1 MSDLISFSCA
11 LIDSAKQAN
20 IRYLIVVEG
29 DEQWGREIASIFID
43 SYCHPLWAG
52 ESAPE
57 HVYSVSLK
65 KAKQFLGQE
74 CGCLIYNAHHA
85 FDAEALGALS
95 GTVTG
100 GGVLLMLV
108 PPYWFQQTEAQ
119 RPFIRRM
126 TRLLSQ
132 SDIIHL
138 RHDHPLPALPAAI
151 STPARYEEDEFGCLT
166 PEQYEA
172 VVSIRRVV
180 TGHRKRPLVLTADRG
195 RGKSSALGIAAAS
208 LMAERTM
215 RIGVTAPAFANVV
228 TLFSH
233 AARRLGIDYARQGV
247 LTVGESEL
255 RFLAP
260 DALLT
265 DKIPLDFL
273 IVDEAAAIPA
283 PMLNQL
289 LRQYNRIAFASTVH
303 GYEGTGR
310 GFAIKFRQ
318 QLDAVSPQWRQLRI
332 SQPIRWAENDPL
344 ERWVFKVLL
353 LDAEY
358 ASLELAN
365 SEAIQ
370 YRCVPTD
377 SLLDDEERLSQLFG
391 LLVNA
396 HYQTSPADMVQ
407 LLDDESIRLVVAESG
422 TNIVGCCLL
431 SLEGEFSPDLARQ
444 VMLGQR
450 RPKGHLL
457 AQSVAAH
464 IGLEQGAIQ
473 RCARVMRIAVH
484 PDKQQQGIGLSLL
497 QYCRDWAGTQNL
509 DYLGTSFGLVSELF
523 DFWLRAGYCPVRLG
537 VSKDATSGTH
547 SLLAVLPLSPAA
559 KDWSRYAVQLFGSN
573 LQAQR
578 VEQFRDLDTRLF
590 SQFYRFALQAEPHN
604 ILKNE
609 SLVERQVCIY
619 ACGGLG
625 YDLAVGSL
633 ERWLSDYLAGQQG
646 ELGSSDYMAI
656 AKLLQRQ
663 EWTKVVADYGFASR
677 RIAEKALRDYVS
689 QRSPRHHFMSDSQ
702 DNERLI

>member
-1 MSDLISFSCA
+1 MFDLICFSTA
-11 LIDSAKQAN
+11 LIDSAQLAN
-20 IRYLIVVEG
+20 IRYLIVAEG
-29 DEQWGREIASIFID
+29 DELWGRETARCFID
-43 SYCHPLWAG
+43 RYNHPLWAG
-52 ESAPE
+52 DSAPE
-57 HVYSVSLK
+57 HIDSVTFK
-65 KAKQFLGQE
+65 KAKQLLGQE

-100 GGVLLMLV
+100 GGVLLLLV
-108 PPYWFQQTEAQ
+108 PPDWFQRTEAQ

-126 TRLLSQ
+126 TRLLSLY
-132 SDIIHL
+132 DTIHL
-138 RHDHPLPALPAAI
+138 RQDHPLPDLPATTT
-151 STPARYEEDEFGCLT
+151 TPDRYEDPEFGCLT

-208 LMAERTM
+208 LMTERTI

-233 AARRLGIDYARQGV
+233 AARRLGVDYDRQGA
-247 LTVGESEL
+247 LIFGDSEL

-260 DALLT
+260 DALLAE
-265 DKIPLDFL
+265 KIPLDFL

-344 ERWVFKVLL
+344 ERWVFRALL

-358 ASLELAN
+358 ASLA
-365 SEAIQ
+365 SAHCDVIK
-370 YRCVPTD
+370 YRCVPTE
-377 SLLDDEERLSQLFG
+377 SLLGDEQLLSQLFG

-396 HYQTSPADMVQ
+396 HYQTSPADIVQ
-407 LLDDESIRLVVAESG
+407 LLDDESVRLVVAESG
-422 TNIVGCCLL
+422 INIVACCLL

-464 IGLEQGAIQ
+464 IGFELGAIQ

-497 QYCRDWAGTQNL
+497 QYCRDWANSQNL
-509 DYLGTSFGLVSELF
+509 DYLGTSFGLVSELY
-523 DFWLRAGYCPVRLG
+523 DFWLKAGYTPVRLG
-537 VSKDATSGTH
+537 ISKDASSGAH
-547 SLLAVLPLSPAA
+547 SLLTVLPLSPSATS
-559 KDWSRYAVQLFGSN
+559 WSTQAVQLFASN
-573 LQAQR
+573 FQAQR
-578 VEQFRDLDTRLF
+578 VEQFSDLDTPLF
-590 SQFYRFALQAEPHN
+590 SQLYRLALQVGSRN
-604 ILKNE
+604 TTTSD
-609 SLVERQVCIY
+609 SLVEHQVGIY
-619 ACGGLG
+619 ANGGLG
-625 YDLAVGSL
+625 YDLAVGCL
-633 ERWLSDYLAGQQG
+633 EKWLSDYLASQQG
-646 ELGSSDYMAI
+646 ELDSSDYLAI

-663 EWTKVVADYGFASR
+663 EWSKVVADYGFASR
-677 RIAEKALRDYVS
+677 KMAEKALRDYVS
-689 QRSPRHHFMSDSQ
+689 QHTPHHHFMSDSK
-702 DNERLI
+702 DNRRSI